1 MPCALGINVLELQY
15 LLGRLLSLM
24 HMECPSLVG
33 ANPGSDQVPDRR
45 LVVDEGR
52 TIQKNT
58 EQKINE
64 IKEND

>member
-1 MPCALGINVLELQY
+1 MPCAFGINVLELQY

-33 ANPGSDQVPDRR
+33 TSAGSDQVPDRR
-45 LVVDEGR
+45 LEVEKGR

-58 EQKINE
+58 ELKINE